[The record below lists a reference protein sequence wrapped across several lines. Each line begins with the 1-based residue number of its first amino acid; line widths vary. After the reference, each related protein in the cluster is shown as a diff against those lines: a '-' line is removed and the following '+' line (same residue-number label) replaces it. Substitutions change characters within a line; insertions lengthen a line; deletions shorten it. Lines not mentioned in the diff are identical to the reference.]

1 MKIGT
6 EIINCLRSIIV
17 RPGARGWETK
27 VEIKP
32 DGTGLQVSSCS
43 LMMLVR
49 KLLPEIKGDHIQRV
63 IKALEED
70 AEIANSEVVRG
81 SHLLKIVVK
90 TDRNDTSRVDE
101 ALVQIYRE
109 VRSELCSKR

>member
-1 MKIGT
+1 M
-6 EIINCLRSIIV
+6 
-17 RPGARGWETK
+17 
-27 VEIKP
+27 
-32 DGTGLQVSSCS
+32 
-43 LMMLVR
+43 
-49 KLLPEIKGDHIQRV
+49 